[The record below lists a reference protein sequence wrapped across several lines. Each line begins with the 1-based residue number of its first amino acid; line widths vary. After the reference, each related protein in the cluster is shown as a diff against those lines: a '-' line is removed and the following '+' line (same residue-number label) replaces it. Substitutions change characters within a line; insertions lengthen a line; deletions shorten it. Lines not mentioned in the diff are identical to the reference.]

1 MSSHEIVRKIHANE
15 KQIKFLRS
23 RAKRKS
29 FIGGRG
35 SGKSTVMG
43 MSVGILFNYFAK
55 ATWAIV
61 GLTYVQLDLIVI
73 PSIRD
78 ALSMMGITEYNAKTN
93 PAGLF
98 VVGVKPP
105 DHWISPYKKVGRLG
119 YQYCITFINGFTLR
133 LISQDRPETHRGLN
147 LDGFLVDESAT
158 MNPDFIKKVIQ
169 PAVRA
174 NKYAKFASHPWHH
187 GFFDFSSASWTQEG
201 MWIYETEERWNGML
215 AERANWDADQLTA
228 TPPTYLFLEST
239 FKDNQ
244 AVLPDDYEGRLRD
257 ELEPLEFDV
266 EVLNHRLGK
275 LPNGFYFG
283 FTVAKHCYTK
293 SFTYQDDEKTGLV
306 LYRSNDYLTERPLD
320 FSLDFN
326 ADIVWGIVGQDMG
339 KELRVINSNY
349 VKPTGVKVDQ
359 DNSILEQ
366 LGTWFCDTYQSNEV
380 KDVFV
385 YGDPGGKAT
394 SASTSMKNRPFFDL
408 ICDVLIK
415 RGWRVFRREL
425 SSYPTHQEKYT
436 LINSLLEEGN
446 PRAPKLRF
454 NHNTNKVLLINIQQ
468 TPVSTNKTF
477 KKGSIQSAQKDK
489 SSEKRTRNREFAT
502 DGTDALDYWL
512 WVKCKSYLR
521 QRRKQRNLI
530 ETR

>member
-1 MSSHEIVRKIHANE
+1 MSKELVRKVHAND

-43 MSVGILFNYFAK
+43 MAVGILFNHFPK
-55 ATWAIV
+55 ATWAMV

-78 ALSMMGITEYNAKTN
+78 ALGMMGLTEFNAKIN
-93 PAGLF
+93 PSGTY
-98 VVGVKPP
+98 VIGVKPP
-105 DHWISPYKKVGRLG
+105 DHWVSPYKKVGRLG

-187 GFFDFSSASWTQEG
+187 GFFDFSSASWSQEG
-201 MWIYETEERWNGML
+201 MWIYEVEERWMQML
-215 AERANWDADQLTA
+215 EERATLSHDQLQEV
-228 TPPTYLFLEST
+228 PPQYLFLEST

-244 AVLPDDYEGRLRD
+244 EVLPDDYEQRLSQ
-257 ELEPLEFDV
+257 ELEPLEFEV
-266 EVLNHRLGK
+266 EVLNFRLGK
-275 LPNGFYFG
+275 LPNGFYHG
-283 FTVAKHCYTK
+283 FSSAKHCYSK
-293 SFTYQDDEKTGLV
+293 SYTYQDDDKTGLV
-306 LYRSNDYLTERPLD
+306 LFRSNDYLSDMPLD
-320 FSLDFN
+320 LSLDFN
-326 ADIVWGIVGQDMG
+326 SDIVWGIVGQEIG
-339 KELRVINSNY
+339 KELRVINSKY
-349 VKPTGVKVDQ
+349 VKPTGSKEDQ
-359 DNSILEQ
+359 DTSIIEQ
-366 LGTWFCDTYQSNEV
+366 LGAWFCDTYESNEV
-380 KDVFV
+380 KDVYV
-385 YGDPGGKAT
+385 YGDPGGRSTSAAT
-394 SASTSMKNRPFFDL
+394 SYKNRPFYNIL
-408 ICDVLIK
+408 CDVLHK

-425 SSYPTHQEKYT
+425 THYPNHQEKYT
-436 LINSLLEEGN
+436 LINLLLEENN

-454 NHNTNKVLLINIQQ
+454 NQNTNKVLVINIQQ
-468 TPVSTNKTF
+468 TPVTTDKTF
-477 KKGSIQSAQKDK
+477 KKGKGNTAKKDK
-489 SSEKRTRNREFAT
+489 ASETRARNREYAT

-512 WVKCKSYLR
+512 WVKCKKYLNMQRR
-521 QRRKQRNLI
+521 QRNFIHSR
-530 ETR
+530 